1 MLRIA
6 VVVCMAFALAL
17 VISAKGSVD
26 FTNERFFRF
35 GMSQADA
42 DEAIANE
49 KDWKV
54 LYRVDTTQTSTIA
67 CVYQEQVFYQLG
79 FYQGRCYS
87 LEKRAELPQAQ
98 VDPSFKYYLDKLGKT
113 DELTSSSD
121 EKLLFSRWTTKD
133 REISLTG
140 AAREDGIYMLTYEEK
155 DPIAE
160 MDAQHVM
167 DEELQGGSQEVDP
180 ITGKLRPLAPKEGDE
195 NGEQAKP
202 QDDGK
207 KDGGKQDDGK
217 KDNGKQDDGKKDSG
231 GDSGSEGIEM

>member
-6 VVVCMAFALAL
+6 VIAWMALLLAL
-17 VISAKGSVD
+17 VVSAKGGVD

-35 GMSQADA
+35 GMDQADA
-42 DEAIANE
+42 DEVIANE

-54 LYRVDTTQTSTIA
+54 LYRVDTTQTTTIA
-67 CVYQEQVFYQLG
+67 CVYGEQVFYQLG

-133 REISLTG
+133 REISLTA
-140 AAREDGIYMLTYEEK
+140 AAREAGIYMLTYEEK

-167 DEELQGGSQEVDP
+167 DEELQSGPQEVDP
-180 ITGKLRPLAPKEGDE
+180 ITGKPKPLAPKEGDDK
-195 NGEQAKP
+195 GGQAKP
-202 QDDGK
+202 K
-207 KDGGKQDDGK
+207 
-217 KDNGKQDDGKKDSG
+217 DDGKKDSG
-231 GDSGSEGIEM
+231 KQGDGKGDTGGDSGSESPEMGG

>member
-1 MLRIA
+1 MLRI
-6 VVVCMAFALAL
+6 VVIACMAAALAL
-17 VISAKGSVD
+17 VISAKDGVD

-35 GMSQADA
+35 GMNQADA
-42 DEAIANE
+42 DEAIANGKE
-49 KDWKV
+49 WKV
-54 LYRVDTTQTSTIA
+54 LYRVDTTQTTSIA
-67 CVYQEQVFYQLG
+67 CVYQGLVFYQLG

-133 REISLTG
+133 REISLTA
-140 AAREDGIYMLTYEEK
+140 AARENGIYMLTYEEK

-160 MDAQHVM
+160 QDAQHVM

-180 ITGKLRPLAPKEGDE
+180 ITGKPKLQAP
-195 NGEQAKP
+195 
-202 QDDGK
+202 
-207 KDGGKQDDGK
+207 KDGGEDKGEPNPKEDGK
-217 KDNGKQDDGKKDSG
+217 KDNGKQGGGKDDNG
-231 GDSGSEGIEM
+231 GDSGSGGTEMG

>member
-6 VVVCMAFALAL
+6 VIAIMASALAL
-17 VISAKGSVD
+17 VISAKDSVD

-35 GMSQADA
+35 GMNQADA

-54 LYRVDTTQTSTIA
+54 LYRVDTTQTTTLA
-67 CVYQEQVFYQLG
+67 VVYQGLMFYQLG

-87 LEKRAELPQAQ
+87 LEKRAELSQAQ

-133 REISLTG
+133 REISLTA

-160 MDAQHVM
+160 QDAQHVM
-167 DEELQGGSQEVDP
+167 DEELQSGQQDVDP
-180 ITGKLRPLAPKEGDE
+180 ITGKPRPLAPKDGDE
-195 NGEQAKP
+195 NEAQPKP
-202 QDDGK
+202 K
-207 KDGGKQDDGK
+207 E
-217 KDNGKQDDGKKDSG
+217 DGKKDSGKQGEGKDDNG
-231 GDSGSEGIEM
+231 GDSGSEGVEME